1 MISIQEEG
9 DHMQNG
15 IVIKSSRAGMTVL
28 LDPNLPFEELLTAI
42 AKKFKDSARF
52 WGAVQM
58 TLTLEGRSLTPGEE
72 LAVVNTI
79 TENSQ
84 IDVLCL
90 LDTDAQRIERCEKAL
105 NEKLM
110 ELSSQTGQFYRGTLR
125 RGDTLESEASIVVIG
140 DVEHGARITAKG
152 NVIVLGELK
161 GSVTAGVSGNN
172 QAVVM
177 AFSMMPFQLRIGNGQ
192 IPPNEKHRRFGRGP
206 MTACVEDGE
215 ITFRSIKGRSL
226 FGDMG

>member
-1 MISIQEEG
+1 
-9 DHMQNG
+9 MQNG

-28 LDPNLPFEELLTAI
+28 LDPNLPFEELLVAI

-58 TLTLEGRSLTPGEE
+58 TLTLEGRRLTPEE
-72 LAVVNTI
+72 EMAVVNTI

-110 ELSSQTGQFYRGTLR
+110 ELSAQTGQFYRGTLR
-125 RGDTLESEASIVVIG
+125 RGDTLESESSIIVIG
-140 DVEHGARITAKG
+140 DV
-152 NVIVLGELK
+152 
-161 GSVTAGVSGNN
+161 
-172 QAVVM
+172 
-177 AFSMMPFQLRIGNGQ
+177 
-192 IPPNEKHRRFGRGP
+192 
-206 MTACVEDGE
+206 
-215 ITFRSIKGRSL
+215 
-226 FGDMG
+226 

>member
-1 MISIQEEG
+1 M
-9 DHMQNG
+9 
-15 IVIKSSRAGMTVL
+15 
-28 LDPNLPFEELLTAI
+28 
-42 AKKFKDSARF
+42 
-52 WGAVQM
+52 
-58 TLTLEGRSLTPGEE
+58 
-72 LAVVNTI
+72 VNTI

-110 ELSSQTGQFYRGTLR
+110 ELSAQTGQFYRGTLR
-125 RGDTLESEASIVVIG
+125 RGDTLESESSIVVIG

-161 GSVTAGVSGNN
+161 GSVTAGVSGND

-177 AFSMMPFQLRIGNGQ
+177 AFSMMPFQLRIGSCP
-192 IPPNEKHRRFGRGP
+192 IPTNEKHRRFGRGP
-206 MTACVEDGE
+206 MIACIRDGE
-215 ITFRSIKGRSL
+215 IAFRPVKGRSFL
-226 FGDMG
+226 GIWADICKILPNCIKFFLNGKKYW

>member
-1 MISIQEEG
+1 
-9 DHMQNG
+9 
-15 IVIKSSRAGMTVL
+15 
-28 LDPNLPFEELLTAI
+28 
-42 AKKFKDSARF
+42 
-52 WGAVQM
+52 M
-58 TLTLEGRSLTPGEE
+58 TLTLEGRRLTPEE
-72 LAVVNTI
+72 EMAVVNTI

-110 ELSSQTGQFYRGTLR
+110 ELSAQTGQFYRGTLR
-125 RGDTLESEASIVVIG
+125 RGDTLESESSIIVIG

-161 GSVTAGVSGNN
+161 GSVTAGVSGNA

-177 AFSMMPFQLRIGNGQ
+177 AFSMMPFQLRIGNCP
-192 IPPNEKHRRFGRGP
+192 IPTNEKHRRFGRGA
-206 MTACVEDGE
+206 MIACIRDGE
-215 ITFRSIKGRSL
+215 IAFRPVKGRSIL
-226 FGDMG
+226 GIWADICKILPNCIKFFLNGKNTGKFTKFNVQ